1 MELIE
6 KEKQLSS
13 YQGEDRV
20 VKSTEIAEHLAG
32 QRDPFSFM
40 SKIPSIDEWSE
51 GFEAGELIVISG
63 LTGQGKTSWARTL
76 SFNFFAQS
84 IPSLWFSYEMTYR
97 QFLKDLHE
105 DLFVFMPMV
114 LKGRSMDWIQDR
126 IHEAKIKHGVRAV
139 FIDHLHFLVDMAKI
153 RNPSLE
159 IGAIVRGLKRIALE
173 LNVTIF
179 LIAHL
184 TKTKFEEEPELDAIR
199 DSSFIPQD
207 ADQVY
212 IVWRK
217 YDTSAKEYLN
227 QTYVK
232 LCKSRRTGTMG
243 KKVLLN
249 YRFKLYFEEAKE
261 YGEPERFEKRERY
274 ESRTL
279 IDI

>member
-32 QRDPFSFM
+32 QRDPFSFL

-63 LTGQGKTSWARTL
+63 LTGQGKSSFCRTL
-76 SFNFFAQS
+76 SHNFFAQD
-84 IPSLWFSYEMTYR
+84 IPSLWFSYEETYR
-97 QFLKDLHE
+97 QFIRKLPE
-105 DLFVFMPMV
+105 YLFVFMPLI
-114 LKGRSMDWIQDR
+114 LKGKNLDWIQDR
-126 IHEAKIKHGVRAV
+126 IHEAKVKYRARVV
-139 FIDHLHFLVDMAKI
+139 FVDHLHFLIDMAQIK
-153 RNPSLE
+153 NPAME
-159 IGAIVRGLKRIALE
+159 IGAIVRRLKLIALE
-173 LNVTIF
+173 LNITIF

-184 TKTKFEEEPELDAIR
+184 TKTKFDEEPELNSIK
-199 DSSFIPQD
+199 DSSCIPQD
-207 ADQVY
+207 SDQVY

-217 YDTSAKEYLN
+217 FNQDTKEYEN
-227 QTYVK
+227 KTYVK

-249 YRFKLYFEEAKE
+249 YRDNLYTEEAKE
-261 YGEPERFEKRERY
+261 YGEPERYEKRERY